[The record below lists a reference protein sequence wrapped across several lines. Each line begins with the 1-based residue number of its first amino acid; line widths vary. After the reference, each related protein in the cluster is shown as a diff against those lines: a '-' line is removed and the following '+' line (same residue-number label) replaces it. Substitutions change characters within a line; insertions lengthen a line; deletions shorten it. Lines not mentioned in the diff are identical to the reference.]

1 MKRPV
6 KFVGLILILFLS
18 YWAIRPFFQP
28 GFFPMHDDTQVARV
42 FEMAKALGD
51 GQFPVR
57 WVPDLG
63 YGFGYPIFNFYS
75 PLPYYF
81 GAFFVL
87 LGFDA
92 LLATKIMFALGI
104 LIAGIFIYFLSRE
117 FWGEVGGLVSGL
129 FLIYAPYH
137 AVQIYVRGAV
147 DEFWALAFVP
157 LAMWGIYKVTAEV
170 KWRWVLVGSLGYA
183 GIILSHN
190 ITAMIFSLFL
200 VPLFLVF
207 LYRSLRT
214 KNLSISYYLSSIIFF
229 GLSLSA
235 FFWLPALWEAKYVDV
250 GGLVAGT
257 NNFRLHFLC
266 PGQLWD
272 SAWGFGGS
280 APGCMADGLSFKIGK
295 LHILMAALA
304 FLLTLWKW
312 GKDRFRNKTVLLTTF
327 YLLLSTFMTQ
337 ELSKPVWEVF
347 QPLAY
352 VQYPWRFLS
361 FIILAASFLAGA
373 VIWQFKNKWLK
384 AFLVLLSIF
393 ILLFYNIKYF
403 QPQIQLEVNAN
414 YYTNEEALKW
424 RTSKIS
430 DEYLPKIFTR
440 PQNEKELASV
450 MNTWSNQEYN
460 FKANTPVRVLANII
474 SLLALV
480 FIIGVS
486 FHARKKEN

>member
-18 YWAIRPFFQP
+18 YWAIRPFFLG

-117 FWGEVGGLVSGL
+117 FWGETGGLVSGL

-157 LAMWGIYKVTAEV
+157 LAIWGIYKVTAEV

-200 VPLFLVF
+200 LPTILFYGLTTRKKLSTFYLLLTTF
-207 LYRSLRT
+207 L
-214 KNLSISYYLSSIIFF
+214 
-229 GLSLSA
+229 GLGLSA
-235 FFWLPALWEAKYVDV
+235 FFWLPALWEAKFVDV

-257 NNFRLHFLC
+257 NNFRFHFLC

-327 YLLLSTFMTQ
+327 YLLLSTFMT
-337 ELSKPVWEVF
+337 LDISRPVWEALPF
-347 QPLAY
+347 MSY

-361 FIILAASFLAGA
+361 FIIISASFLAGA
-373 VIWQFKNKWLK
+373 LIWQLKNRWLK
-384 AFLVLLSIF
+384 ISVFSFLIF
-393 ILLFYNIKYF
+393 GLLFYNSKYF
-403 QPQIQLEVNAN
+403 QPQTHLNVDAK
-414 YYTNEEALKW
+414 YYTTKEALTW

-430 DEYLPKIFTR
+430 DEYLPIEFSR
-440 PQNEKELASV
+440 PQKEKDVASAIK
-450 MNTWSNQEYN
+450 NWSEQNLEYN
-460 FKANTPVRVLANII
+460 FKVNTPVRTLSNLV
-474 SLLALV
+474 SLGTLLL
-480 FIIGVS
+480 IMGLSIY
-486 FHARKKEN
+486 ARKKEN